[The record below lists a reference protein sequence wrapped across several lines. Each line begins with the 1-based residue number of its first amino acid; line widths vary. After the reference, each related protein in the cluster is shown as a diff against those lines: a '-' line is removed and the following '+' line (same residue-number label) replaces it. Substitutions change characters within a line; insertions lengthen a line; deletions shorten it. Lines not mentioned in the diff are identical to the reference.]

1 MGVKRNDIMD
11 YYRNLIVEVHD
22 EFEIK
27 IYSDINGIYFEIKI
41 FDSVVLDTPKLLW
54 KDNWRMKMEMLF
66 SINKLVVDA

>member
-22 EFEIK
+22 KFEIK

>member
-54 KDNWRMKMEMLF
+54 KDN
-66 SINKLVVDA
+66 